1 MSLKTKSGKEKKMA
15 KEEKVEGQDPI
26 VEGAEASEPT
36 PILEE
41 QQEAEGTQEV
51 SEVVDWE
58 AESKKFQSMYDK
70 KTADYEN
77 LSRDANELQQLK
89 NLLDD
94 RPDVVKAMEEVL
106 AGQSQEGPKEPIE
119 PEAFDPWD
127 AYYKPD
133 SPSYK
138 MRVANEEKLVHE
150 TVDREL
156 GKLQEAMAITNIKNE
171 LMQKHKMSDADA
183 ENFLEFATTPRGDL
197 PLDTLVRVWRDE
209 ASGSK
214 PNENKK
220 AVQKAQ
226 QTPRPAGVLQ
236 GGDSPQK
243 SEPDQV
249 WDRIMNVGN
258 RSKLVK

>member
-1 MSLKTKSGKEKKMA
+1 MA

-26 VEGAEASEPT
+26 VEGTEASEPT

-106 AGQSQEGPKEPIE
+106 TGQSQEGPKEPIE
-119 PEAFDPWD
+119 PEAFGRIT
-127 AYYKPD
+127 AEACSMTKPVIATNHGG
-133 SPSYK
+133 S
-138 MRVANEEKLVHE
+138 
-150 TVDREL
+150 RE
-156 GKLQEAMAITNIKNE
+156 II
-171 LMQKHKMSDADA
+171 
-183 ENFLEFATTPRGDL
+183 ENNL
-197 PLDTLVRVWRDE
+197 
-209 ASGSK
+209 SG
-214 PNENKK
+214 
-220 AVQKAQ
+220 
-226 QTPRPAGVLQ
+226 
-236 GGDSPQK
+236 
-243 SEPDQV
+243 
-249 WDRIMNVGN
+249 W
-258 RSKLVK
+258 LVKPGDPEALGEKIIHVLNLEQKKKDLIGRNARKRIVEKFNLKQMLDKTINVYEELIEAKKNFGS

>member
-1 MSLKTKSGKEKKMA
+1 MA
-15 KEEKVEGQDPI
+15 KEEKVESIDPI

-41 QQEAEGTQEV
+41 QQVMEGTEEV
-51 SEVVDWE
+51 SEIVDWE

-77 LSRDANELQQLK
+77 LSKDAKELNQLK
-89 NLLDD
+89 SLLDG
-94 RPDVVKAMEEVL
+94 RPDVVEAMEEVL
-106 AGQSQEGPKEPIE
+106 TGKSKESSQEKPIE
-119 PEAFDPWD
+119 PESFDPWD

-138 MRVANEEKLVHE
+138 MRVKNEEKLVHE

-156 GKLQEAMAITNIKNE
+156 GKLQEAMALTNIKNE
-171 LMQKHKMSDADA
+171 LKSRHKMSDSDA

-209 ASGSK
+209 GTGSK

-220 AVQKAQ
+220 AVEKAQ
-226 QTPRPAGVLQ
+226 KVPRPAGVLQ
-236 GGDSPQK
+236 GGESPQK